1 MSSRRTIGVDAGG
14 TKLLVGVVDEDF
26 RITDREQL
34 LWSGEHTDQVLDRCA
49 AAVQRALERAPD
61 AAAVGF
67 GIPALVEQPSGIARS
82 SVHLPLD
89 DVPFRELM
97 AERLG
102 IDVFVDNDAN
112 CALIAEHAAGAAAGC
127 DHAALLTIGTG
138 IGGGLLL
145 AGEIYRG
152 ANGFGAELGHMVVDH
167 DGARCFG
174 DCPGVGCLE
183 AVASGSALAR
193 LGEAAAGRL
202 PGSALGRAR
211 EGEQLTGISVTEA
224 ALAGDAVAIEVV
236 EHAGR
241 RLGAGICGIVNA
253 LNPEVVVVGGGVMA
267 LGELL
272 LGPAREV
279 VLERALGPS
288 RAAVRI
294 VAAEFG
300 EDAGMVGAATMA
312 LRGGS

>member
-34 LWSGEHTDQVLDRCA
+34 LWSGEQTDGVLDRCA
-49 AAVQRALERAPD
+49 AAVERALERAPD
-61 AAAVGF
+61 AVAVGF
-67 GIPALVEQPSGIARS
+67 GIPALVEQPSGIARC

-97 AERLG
+97 AQRLG

-112 CALIAEHAAGAAAGC
+112 CALIGEHAAGAASGC

-145 AGEIYRG
+145 NGEIYRG
-152 ANGFGAELGHMVVDH
+152 ATGFGAELGHMVVDH

-211 EGEQLTGISVTEA
+211 EGEQLTGISVTQA

-279 VLERALGPS
+279 VMERALGPS